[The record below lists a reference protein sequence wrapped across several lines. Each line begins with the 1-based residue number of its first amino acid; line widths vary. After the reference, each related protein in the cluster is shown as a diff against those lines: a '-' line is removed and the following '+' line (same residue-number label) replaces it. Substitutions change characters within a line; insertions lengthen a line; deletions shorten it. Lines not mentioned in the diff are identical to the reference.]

1 MSTIEL
7 HTWNATGVDLKR
19 PDRFVLDLDPDPA
32 LPWKSMVEATQL
44 TLTVLD
50 ELGLKSFLKTSGGK
64 GIHIVVPLTPKDSWE
79 DVKAFSQSIVK
90 YMARLIPDRFSA
102 ISGPKNR
109 VGRIFID
116 YLRNGLG
123 ATTICAYSVRAREG
137 MPVSVPIHRE
147 EVGQLKAANFWTIVN
162 LHERL
167 DHLKEDPW
175 SGLHDT
181 KQTITRDMRKR
192 IGMK

>member
-7 HTWNATGVDLKR
+7 HTWNATGADLKL
-19 PDRFVLDLDPDPA
+19 PDRFVLDLDPDPS

-44 TLTVLD
+44 TLTVPD

-64 GIHIVVPLTPKDSWE
+64 GIHIVVPLTPKDSWD

-102 ISGPKNR
+102 NSGAKNR

-123 ATTICAYSVRAREG
+123 ATTICAYSVRERG
-137 MPVSVPIHRE
+137 CWYRYQS
-147 EVGQLKAANFWTIVN
+147 IV
-162 LHERL
+162 R
-167 DHLKEDPW
+167 
-175 SGLHDT
+175 
-181 KQTITRDMRKR
+181 R
-192 IGMK
+192 